1 MCVCIAMA
9 MLSPT
14 LAADLPKSVK
24 LNSDST
30 VTFTLRL
37 TPEMLRAVNES
48 DDDEE
53 EDDDDD
59 ENNKEPEE
67 PDQPDDVYVVGNLI
81 KNKSLLKKMGLPFGG
96 DFSKGE
102 MDEKNG
108 VWTLRSPKLAPNMYT
123 YQFEIDEKKYTD
135 PLNPNTVRDIADTL
149 SYFIIP
155 GGNADYFLDTDV
167 PHGKVSKVWYP
178 STLEGFKQRRM
189 SVYLPAEYDKNPDK
203 RYPVL
208 YLLHG
213 SGGDEDAWLG
223 CGRAAQIL
231 DNMMAQGK
239 CKPMIVVMPN
249 GNAELAAAPGADPDR
264 PDQKPFANNMSSM
277 FGAIE
282 SVFMHDVVDYVDSHY
297 RTRTGK
303 ADRAIAGLSLGGL
316 HTLYISLNNPESFD
330 YVGLFSAQTT
340 NAITDKSSPT
350 VDKIGGLWNTLSD
363 TFPAL
368 RKKKIGK
375 TMEAAAGQDADIY
388 KNFDAKLQ
396 KQFNPAPKLYY
407 IAVGTGD
414 FTKKLN
420 DDLRLTLAD
429 HRYPYVYHESDGGH
443 TWDNWRNYLIN
454 FLPRLF

>member
-1 MCVCIAMA
+1 MA

-48 DDDEE
+48 DDDDEE
-53 EDDDDD
+53 DDD

-102 MDEKNG
+102 MDEKKG
-108 VWTLRSPKLAPNMYT
+108 VWTFRSPKLAPNMYT
-123 YQFEIDEKKYTD
+123 YQFEIEEKKYVD

-264 PDQKPFANNMSSM
+264 RYQQPFANNMSSM

-350 VDKIGGLWNTLSD
+350 VDKIGGLW
-363 TFPAL
+363 
-368 RKKKIGK
+368 
-375 TMEAAAGQDADIY
+375 
-388 KNFDAKLQ
+388 KLQ

-443 TWDNWRNYLIN
+443 TWDNWRNYLID